1 MLLTVIT
8 VRRMTSISCICAF
21 SIFISIFI
29 LILPTCGAEKPL
41 KINQIDINHNVACNV
56 VITDGVEYLVTCTDN
71 SPNPNENKIKC
82 CSISESMRG
91 LSYEWGTC
99 HRRLDHL
106 KDNINVISTSEPT
119 TNMCQLKLSLTSKNE
134 HLKGNVNHL
143 IHFLRIIDTYCPRFL
158 KAFLFL

>member
-8 VRRMTSISCICAF
+8 VRRMSSISCIYAF

-29 LILPTCGAEKPL
+29 LILPTCGAE
-41 KINQIDINHNVACNV
+41 IDINHNVACNV

-119 TNMCQLKLSLTSKNE
+119 TNMCQLKLSLISKDE
-134 HLKGNVNHL
+134 QLKGNIN
-143 IHFLRIIDTYCPRFL
+143 
-158 KAFLFL
+158 

>member
-8 VRRMTSISCICAF
+8 VRRMTSISCIYAF

-29 LILPTCGAEKPL
+29 LILPTCGAEKPF

-82 CSISESMRG
+82 CAITESMSG

-99 HRRLDHL
+99 HLRDNYL

-119 TNMCQLKLSLTSKNE
+119 TNMCQLKLSLLSKDE
-134 HLKGNVNHL
+134 QLKGNINYL
-143 IHFLRIIDTYCPRFL
+143 IHFLRIIDTYCPSF
-158 KAFLFL
+158 KAFLFF